1 LLFNKQAVAFSIEL
15 NVGRSIRDTLIM
27 LFSRLIIKKL
37 QNWAV
42 LPDRKPLILRGAR
55 QVGKTVAVQLFG
67 KQYDHFI
74 NLNLDI
80 QQEGDIFRRN
90 LPVHDIYQA
99 ILLKHKIPS
108 DGKPVLLFLDEI
120 QNCPEAVEMLRYFYE
135 KLPDVLVIAAGSLL
149 EIALHKKNRLHHLCL
164 LLYSF

>member
-1 LLFNKQAVAFSIEL
+1 MLFNKQAVVFSIEL
-15 NVGRSIRDTLIM
+15 NVGRSARDALIM

-80 QQEGDIFRRN
+80 QQEGDIFRRR
-90 LPVHDIYQA
+90 
-99 ILLKHKIPS
+99 
-108 DGKPVLLFLDEI
+108 
-120 QNCPEAVEMLRYFYE
+120 RY
-135 KLPDVLVIAAGSLL
+135 
-149 EIALHKKNRLHHLCL
+149 CL
-164 LLYSF
+164 